1 MWRTLDQV
9 SSWLVAVGGEF
20 IMPRISFCSI
30 KPPQGLSE
38 LVFFCRR
45 GILLVKGDGSPL
57 GEQVPWP
64 KPIYSAAANTSSHP
78 RLLFCH
84 RTDKNNRPG
93 DLRTV
98 TVKAHPEAEVTKS
111 REKRLGRVQAMPM
124 ASCDLKVFFC
134 VCFSFILKQL
144 LSGISS
150 LQLRE
155 V

>member
-1 MWRTLDQV
+1 
-9 SSWLVAVGGEF
+9 
-20 IMPRISFCSI
+20 MPRISFCSI
-30 KPPQGLSE
+30 KPLQGLSE

-98 TVKAHPEAEVTKS
+98 TVKAHPEAGSHKEQGET
-111 REKRLGRVQAMPM
+111 
-124 ASCDLKVFFC
+124 
-134 VCFSFILKQL
+134 
-144 LSGISS
+144 SG
-150 LQLRE
+150 
-155 V
+155 